1 VRYPVIAAAALA
13 AAALAS
19 AAQAD
24 TAKDYNLF
32 VLHNM
37 NMPSSDVEGRVA
49 VGGDA
54 NISSYSVGTKSPSSG
69 VNFVV
74 GGNLNAQGSS
84 ANGKVVV
91 AGTTNTS
98 YAWNNILPSTTPI
111 PVNFNAE
118 AARLG
123 NLSTMLDGYANTGT
137 VKYVNYGG
145 AHGTQTSLVGSNAGL
160 NVFDLDG
167 AKLTDTNTFTIT
179 LKPGS
184 TALINVS
191 GTSDLWSNAG
201 LTIIGGDA
209 SSILWNFTD
218 ATTLG
223 FSGMSFLGS
232 VLAPNA
238 NYLGGWGQINGQ
250 MIVGSFSGTNGSTQV
265 NKVSFAGDLLGLTPT
280 TGAVP
285 EPAVWVMMVGGFG
298 LVGAML
304 RRRRRSAIADF
315 A

>member
-1 VRYPVIAAAALA
+1 VRHPIIAAAALA
-13 AAALAS
+13 VTAFAS

-37 NMPSSDVEGRVA
+37 NAPSSDVEGRAA
-49 VGGDA
+49 VGGNA
-54 NISSYSVGTKSPSSG
+54 TISSYSVSAKSSASG

-74 GGNLNAQGSS
+74 GGDLAAKGGS

-91 AGTTNTS
+91 GGTTNTS
-98 YAWNNILPSTTPI
+98 YVWNNILPSSTPI

-123 NLSTMLDGYANTGT
+123 NLAKMLDGYTNTGT
-137 VKYVNYGG
+137 VNYVTYGG
-145 AHGTQTSLVGSNAGL
+145 ANSHGTQITLNGNNAGL

-167 AKLTDTNTFTIT
+167 AKLSDTNTFTIT

-201 LTIIGGDA
+201 LTIKGGDA
-209 SSILWNFTD
+209 SSILWNFAD

-223 FSGMSFLGS
+223 FSNIGLLGS

-238 NYLGGWGQINGQ
+238 NFVGSGGQINGQ
-250 MIVGSFSGTNGSTQV
+250 MIVGSFNGTTQV
-265 NKVSFAGDLLGLTPT
+265 NNVSFVGDLLGLTPTT

-304 RRRRRSAIADF
+304 RRRRRSAVADF